1 MFLLLYVAFMQG
13 RYQNQPLEFVRVIQN
28 CLLKEQQL
36 VEHHDTMSVS
46 LQHHHGFLCI
56 LMPAFSPS

>member
-1 MFLLLYVAFMQG
+1 MFPLLYVAFMQG

-46 LQHHHGFLCI
+46 LWYHNGFLSV
-56 LMPAFSPS
+56 LMAAFSPS